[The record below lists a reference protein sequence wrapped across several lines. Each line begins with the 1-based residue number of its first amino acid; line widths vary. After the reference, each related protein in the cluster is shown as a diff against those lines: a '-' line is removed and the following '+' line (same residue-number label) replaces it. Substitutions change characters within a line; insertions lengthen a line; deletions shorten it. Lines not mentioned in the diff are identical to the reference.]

1 MQRDNAEHHVMFA
14 FTALLLFFFGLAFFA
29 ASIVR
34 ASPATAGAASAS
46 TFKAKCVM
54 CHGQDG
60 GGSQVGKTMNVPDL
74 RSPAVQKQTDAEL
87 AQIITDGKGGMP
99 SFKGALS
106 DDQIHGLVTYIR
118 SLAQKK

>member
-1 MQRDNAEHHVMFA
+1 MQTDNAEHHVMIA
-14 FTALLLFFFGLAFFA
+14 FTALLLFFFGLTLFA

-34 ASPATAGAASAS
+34 ASPAPAGAS

-54 CHGQDG
+54 CHGPDG

-74 RSPAVQKQTDAEL
+74 RSPEVQTKPDAEL
-87 AQIITDGKGGMP
+87 AQIIADGKGGMP

-106 DDQIHGLVTYIR
+106 DDQIHGLVTYVR
-118 SLAQKK
+118 SLAPKK

>member
-1 MQRDNAEHHVMFA
+1 MQRDDAEHHVMFA
-14 FTALLLFFFGLAFFA
+14 FTVLLLFFFGLTIFA

-34 ASPATAGAASAS
+34 ASPVPGSAASAS

-74 RSPAVQKQTDAEL
+74 RSPEVQKQTDAEL

-99 SFKGALS
+99 SFKGALG